1 MTEIG
6 LKAVRLRIGMSQQE
20 LAEKSGISRVTIG
33 NLENG
38 TAKNTTVKTLK
49 AISGA
54 LNVPIRDL
62 FFTHDV

>member
-6 LKAVRLRIGMSQQE
+6 LKAARLRIGMSQQE
-20 LAEKSGISRVTIG
+20 LAEKSGVSRVTIG

-38 TAKNTTVKTLK
+38 TAKNATVKTLK
-49 AISGA
+49 AISAA

-62 FFTHDV
+62 FFTNNA